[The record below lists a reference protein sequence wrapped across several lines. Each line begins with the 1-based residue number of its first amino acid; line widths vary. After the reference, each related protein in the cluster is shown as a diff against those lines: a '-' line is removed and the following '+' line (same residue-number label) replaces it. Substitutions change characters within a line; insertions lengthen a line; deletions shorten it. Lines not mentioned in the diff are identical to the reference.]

1 MNDELAARLLEQG
14 TRSLEATSAS
24 TGRVNLAA
32 ARAVG
37 DASLLLGH
45 SGLAKRCERFLR
57 GASAQ
62 SFWAGVITN
71 VDVNRESVPDAAR
84 SLTPIDQIQ
93 RNHPTFSENYS
104 TDVMTAGMGD
114 HIGPC
119 AVRDYGTAFENAGP
133 NEFRWHEVVAAQAVN
148 GDMSL
153 ALPKLDDVNSRLLRR
168 HLQLVFAIESFRRGN
183 VTVGSK
189 MHSQLETANMDEWT
203 ATHLA
208 VGVANRVP
216 WLCYP
221 FADF

>member
-1 MNDELAARLLEQG
+1 MNDQLAARLLEQG
-14 TRSLEATSAS
+14 IRSLEATHSS

-45 SGLAKRCERFLR
+45 SGLAKRCEQFLR
-57 GASAQ
+57 AASAQ

-71 VDVNRESVPDAAR
+71 IGVNRESVPAAAR

-93 RNHPTFSENYS
+93 RKHPTFSENYS
-104 TDVMTAGMGD
+104 TTVLNAGMGD

-119 AVRDYGTAFENAGP
+119 ATRDYDIAFENAGP
-133 NEFRWHEVVAAQAVN
+133 NEFRWHEVVVAQAVN
-148 GDMSL
+148 GDMRL
-153 ALPKLDDVNSRLLRR
+153 ALPKLDDVDSPLLRR

-183 VTVGSK
+183 ATTGSK
-189 MHSQLETANMDEWT
+189 MYNQLKTAKVDEWT

-208 VGVANRVP
+208 VGVVNRVP